1 MFCRSRER
9 LNKGINNACLDLT
22 KFSLDPLMKTK
33 KKDKSFSYVD
43 FAYADINNHLFT
55 RDTKFLFFN

>member
-1 MFCRSRER
+1 
-9 LNKGINNACLDLT
+9 
-22 KFSLDPLMKTK
+22 MKTK

-55 RDTKFLFFN
+55 RDTKFLFFNELFYFNSNF